1 MRVDDL
7 VLDQGFAEERAE
19 ILKALGNPVRL
30 RIVAYL
36 STAREATVGDLCE
49 ALALPQ
55 ARVSQQLSA
64 LRLQGL
70 VRLRKED
77 GYHHYSLAIPQLTQ
91 LLSCLARSCKVG
103 TAA

>member
-1 MRVDDL
+1 MRLDDL
-7 VLDQGFAEERAE
+7 AFDTDLAEERAG

-36 STAREATVGDLCE
+36 SSTKEETVGDLCN
-49 ALALPQ
+49 ALSLPQ

-70 VRLRKED
+70 VQLRKKD
-77 GYHHYSLAIPQLTQ
+77 GYHHYSLAIPQLVQ
-91 LLSCLARSCKVG
+91 LLACLARSCRPK